1 MEPVTTD
8 PKGESRYDAAN
19 TSALAKEKRSRGIAS
34 YVTGFIDG
42 EGSFLVSFS
51 RRAALATGLEVRPSF
66 SVSQHRRNRKILEKI
81 RHFFG
86 CGGIR
91 FDRHDQTY
99 KYEVR
104 SLDDLWHRIIPHFKR
119 YPLQTSKAKDFDRF
133 VEVCSIMRT
142 HRHRSREGLETILSI
157 AYSMN
162 NYGARKYELRNLLTI
177 VRKMKV

>member
-8 PKGESRYDAAN
+8 PKGEARGLSGN
-19 TSALAKEKRSRGIAS
+19 TSALAKNRRSREIAA

-51 RRAALATGLEVRPSF
+51 RRAKLTMGIEVRPSF
-66 SVSQHRRNRKILEKI
+66 SVSQHKRNEGILREI
-81 RHFFG
+81 RNHFD
-86 CGGIR
+86 CGAIR

-104 SLDDLWHRIIPHFKR
+104 SLDDLWGKVIPHFKR
-119 YPLQTSKAKDFDRF
+119 IPLRTSKQKDFNVF
-133 VEVCSIMRT
+133 VEICSLMRT
-142 HRHRSREGLETILSI
+142 NQHRSREGLERILSL
-157 AYSMN
+157 AYTMN
-162 NYGARKYELRNLLTI
+162 NYGARNYTLQNLLQI